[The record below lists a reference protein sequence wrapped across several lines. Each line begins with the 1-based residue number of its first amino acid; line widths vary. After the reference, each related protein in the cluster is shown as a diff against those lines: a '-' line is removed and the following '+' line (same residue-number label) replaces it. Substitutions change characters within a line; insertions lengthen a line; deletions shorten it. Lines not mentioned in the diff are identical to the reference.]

1 MSLEAFFAFL
11 AARVASA
18 AKWLRAYFS
27 DEKGQ
32 TQDASPENIV
42 KYSKIKTSGDVHIT
56 NINLNLV
63 ADPTAPEYSKVQ
75 LNEILRKVSE
85 QISAHSGLAVG
96 LEEGIV
102 KGVENRSASPLT
114 EIQKNYVKKFT
125 EAGWG
130 KDKISSIITAYR
142 IINAEDANKFIEAKQ
157 IMESAFSG
165 RKKVLDRKM
174 YNLARSGYLG
184 RFAFDLL
191 FSAKYKTDEA
201 ISQTLNYFPDAI
213 FLDQDFLE
221 DDLNAELLRRQKEAV
236 NRVSVYARG
245 KRRIEVMEHGYSQY
259 LKSRVDMNSDSS
271 SNKKSLY
278 MIERKMP
285 YRIGDSDAETLE
297 LILTDI
303 AVIDF
308 KDSNFDMY

>member
-1 MSLEAFFAFL
+1 MSLEAFFTFL

-18 AKWLRAYFS
+18 SNWLRAYFS

-32 TQDASPENIV
+32 TKDASPENIV
-42 KYSKIKTSGDVHIT
+42 RFWKMKTSGDVNIT
-56 NINLNLV
+56 NINVNIV
-63 ADPTAPEYSKVQ
+63 ADPTSPEYSKDQ
-75 LNEILRKVSE
+75 LREILRKVSE
-85 QISAHSGLAVG
+85 QVSAHSGLAVG

-102 KGVENRSASPLT
+102 EGVENRSASPLT
-114 EIQKNYVKKFT
+114 EIQKNHVKKFT

-130 KDKISSIITAYR
+130 EDKISSIITAYR
-142 IINAEDANKFIEAKQ
+142 IINAEDAEKFIEAKQ
-157 IMESAFSG
+157 ITDSAFSG
-165 RKKVLDRKM
+165 RKKVLNRKM

-191 FSAKYKTDEA
+191 FSAQYKTDEA
-201 ISQTLNYFPDAI
+201 ISQILNYFPDAI

-245 KRRIEVMEHGYSQY
+245 KRRIEVMEHGYSRY
-259 LKSRVDMNSDSS
+259 LKSRVDLRTDSS

-278 MIERKMP
+278 MIERKMS
-285 YRIGDSDAETLE
+285 YRLGDSDAETLD
-297 LILTDI
+297 LRLTEF
-303 AVIDF
+303 VLRDF